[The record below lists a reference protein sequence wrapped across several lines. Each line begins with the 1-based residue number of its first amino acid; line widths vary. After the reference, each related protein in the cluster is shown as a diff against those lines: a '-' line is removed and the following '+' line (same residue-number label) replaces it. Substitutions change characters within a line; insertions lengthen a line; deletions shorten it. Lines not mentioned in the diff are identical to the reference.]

1 MNKLKYNFGGE
12 DICICGLNLENEH
25 LLSCGI
31 LNNGTPRN
39 ISYNDIFNGSIKQQ
53 KDIIQI
59 LIKNM
64 NKFEEITLA
73 QDSPRADSYS
83 KV

>member
-12 DICICGLNLENEH
+12 EICICE
-25 LLSCGI
+25 
-31 LNNGTPRN
+31 LNNRKPLN

-59 LIKNM
+59 LIRNM
-64 NKFEEITLA
+64 NKYEEFNLA
-73 QDSPRADSYS
+73 QDSLRADICI
-83 KV
+83 